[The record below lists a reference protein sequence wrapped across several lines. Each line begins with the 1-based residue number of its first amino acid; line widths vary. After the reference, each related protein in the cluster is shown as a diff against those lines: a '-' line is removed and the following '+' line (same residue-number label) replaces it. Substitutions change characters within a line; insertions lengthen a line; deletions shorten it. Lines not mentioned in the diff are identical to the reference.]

1 MATTKGYVESAS
13 WFYDHPPFYERM
25 VEAEREISFLPKK
38 ESLAVQTSQFA
49 EMKKALTKVTAKAK
63 VEGDKKPTLFPNE
76 KGCVPAR
83 KLEYEP
89 GQDIET
95 ICASPKK

>member
-1 MATTKGYVESAS
+1 
-13 WFYDHPPFYERM
+13 M
-25 VEAEREISFLPKK
+25 VEAEREISFLPAK

-63 VEGDKKPTLFPNE
+63 VEEDKKPSLFGTE
-76 KGCVPAR
+76 TGCSPTR

-95 ICASPKK
+95 ICASTKK